1 MIKAIDFHV
10 HLHDTE
16 TIDAM
21 GPRAAQMARYF
32 GRDNAVVSADEL
44 ADKYR
49 ALDMMAVLMNT
60 TDVTSSGIPPV
71 SNDHIAAA
79 VGRNPDVFIGFG
91 AVDPRQGRIAVD
103 EARRC
108 AEELGLRGIGELNP
122 GRQGFF
128 PNDPAIYPLWQACD
142 DAGLIVLL
150 HGGMLGSGARTPG
163 GMGYKLKYTRPI
175 PYQDDVAADFPTLTI
190 VGAHPTWPWGSE
202 SLAIARHKTN
212 FYIDLS
218 GWAPKYFPA
227 ELTTYV
233 DKIISR
239 QVLFGSDWP
248 MIDPQRWLAEF
259 EDLPIKDDVRERVLL
274 RNAAELLGIE
284 LPAASDASSGR
295 PH

>member
-10 HLHDTE
+10 HLHDAE
-16 TIDAM
+16 TIAAM

-32 GRDNAVVSADEL
+32 GQENVAVSADEL

-49 ALDMMAVLMNT
+49 ALNMMAVLVNT

-71 SNDHIAAA
+71 PNDHIAAA
-79 VGRNPDVFIGFG
+79 VRRNPDVFIGFG
-91 AVDPRQGRIAVD
+91 AVDPRQGKVAID

-108 AEELGLRGIGELNP
+108 AEDLGLRGIGELNP

-128 PNDPAIYPLWQACD
+128 PNDADLYPLWQACD

-150 HGGMLGSGARTPG
+150 HGGMLGSGAGSPG

-175 PYQDDVAADFPTLTI
+175 PYQDDIAADFPTLKI

-233 DKIISR
+233 DKIISK

-248 MIDPQRWLAEF
+248 MIEPERWLREF
-259 EDLPIKDDVRERVLL
+259 ESLPIRDEVRERVLL
-274 RNAAELLGIE
+274 RNAADLLGID
-284 LPAASDASSGR
+284 LSAD
-295 PH
+295 

>member
-10 HLHDTE
+10 HLHDAE
-16 TIDAM
+16 TIAAM

-32 GRDNAVVSADEL
+32 GQENVTVSADEL

-49 ALDMMAVLMNT
+49 ALNMMAVLVNT

-71 SNDHIAAA
+71 PNDHIAAA
-79 VGRNPDVFIGFG
+79 VRRNPDVFIGFG
-91 AVDPRQGRIAVD
+91 AVDPRQGKVAID

-108 AEELGLRGIGELNP
+108 ADDLGLRGIGELNP

-128 PNDPAIYPLWQACD
+128 PNDADLYPLWQACD

-150 HGGMLGSGARTPG
+150 HGGMLGSGAGSPG

-175 PYQDDVAADFPTLTI
+175 PYQDDIAADFPTLKI

-233 DKIISR
+233 DKIISK

-248 MIDPQRWLAEF
+248 MIEPERWLREF
-259 EDLPIKDDVRERVLL
+259 ESLPIRDEVRERVLL
-274 RNAAELLGIE
+274 RNAADLLGID
-284 LPAASDASSGR
+284 LSAD
-295 PH
+295 

>member
-10 HLHDTE
+10 HLHDAE
-16 TIDAM
+16 TIAAM

-32 GRDNAVVSADEL
+32 GQENVAVSADEL

-49 ALDMMAVLMNT
+49 ALNMMAVLVNT

-71 SNDHIAAA
+71 PNDHIAAA
-79 VGRNPDVFIGFG
+79 VRRNPDVFIGFG
-91 AVDPRQGRIAVD
+91 AVDPRQGKVAID

-108 AEELGLRGIGELNP
+108 AEDLGLRGIGELNP

-128 PNDPAIYPLWQACD
+128 PNDAELYPLWQACD

-150 HGGMLGSGARTPG
+150 HGGMLGSGAGSPG

-175 PYQDDVAADFPTLTI
+175 PYQDDIAADFPTLKI

-233 DKIISR
+233 DKIISK

-248 MIDPQRWLAEF
+248 MIEPERWLREF
-259 EDLPIKDDVRERVLL
+259 ESLPIRDEVRERVLL
-274 RNAAELLGIE
+274 RNAADLLGID
-284 LPAASDASSGR
+284 LSAD
-295 PH
+295 